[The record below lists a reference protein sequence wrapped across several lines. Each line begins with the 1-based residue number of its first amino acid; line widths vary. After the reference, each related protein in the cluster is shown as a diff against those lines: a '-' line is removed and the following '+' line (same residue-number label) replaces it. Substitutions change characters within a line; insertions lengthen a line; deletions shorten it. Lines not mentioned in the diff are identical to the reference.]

1 MDAEVI
7 RWLRAAGLMLGLL
20 APAPAF
26 AQSYNPYQSLDGPRP
41 LDRLVEY
48 ERGGQRRFVRIDGR
62 LMVVMVHPREPMLL
76 VQRNAGAAL
85 MQGAAE
91 GLSLGTVPAALAEDV
106 YRRAAQA
113 VLQPAGCRVIAMRS
127 LDGRVSWEAEY
138 ACPAGVRIG
147 RQKTEPRP

>member
-1 MDAEVI
+1 MDADVI
-7 RWLRAAGLMLGLL
+7 RRLRAAGLGLALL
-20 APAPAF
+20 ASSPAL
-26 AQSYNPYQSLDGPRP
+26 AQSYDPYQALGPPRP
-41 LDRLVEY
+41 IDRLMEY
-48 ERGGQRRFVRIDGR
+48 ERGGQRRLVHVDGR
-62 LMVVMVHPREPMLL
+62 LMVVMIHPREPALL
-76 VQRNAGAAL
+76 IQRNPGAAL

-113 VLQPAGCRVIAMRS
+113 VLKPAGCRVIGMRS
-127 LDGRVSWEAEY
+127 LDGRVSWEAQY